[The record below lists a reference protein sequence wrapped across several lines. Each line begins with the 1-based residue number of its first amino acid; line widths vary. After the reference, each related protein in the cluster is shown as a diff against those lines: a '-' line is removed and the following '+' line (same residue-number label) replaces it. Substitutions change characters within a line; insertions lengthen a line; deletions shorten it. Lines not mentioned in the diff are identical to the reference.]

1 MNEIRLRVKKGSEYQ
16 AKEENIYSQDSFFRD
31 TYETARDCVEE
42 ILAAN
47 EKFFAENDDFGRYSE
62 EDINILLKGY
72 ANNLIAFCAERGQG
86 KTSAMI
92 SFSTALKNLKL
103 NRQWNQN
110 EETRKFYGE
119 NSHIPFFEYEV
130 LGPIDPTTMEKEDS
144 ILNIILSR
152 IFSSF
157 KCKWEEEQR
166 KSRNQYSEAR
176 EQHEMMQ
183 LIQKA
188 YHSIQV
194 LKGKKSCE
202 EDDELE
208 QIMELGDSSNLRGI
222 LYQVINCY
230 LKYMTNGGKAV
241 LVIQIDD
248 ADLNVDK
255 AYEIIEDIRKYLVM
269 PNVIVLLAANMFQ
282 LESTIEQYYI
292 RQYADSMKNNGM
304 VDLEKCHM
312 IAELYIDK
320 VLPGRRQI
328 HLPKLGNIFKD
339 NISRVKVSY
348 IAQDPKDGNEKNL
361 LTEEFDNEQ
370 IYYQEQLLSFLRKKT
385 GIIFADPETH
395 LHNFLPK
402 SMRELAHF
410 LLYFGNM
417 EDLEIGYKELT
428 AIFATGKIEP
438 YTSQLTKWKANLQKL
453 ELYLVN
459 FWASVNLREPGRNF
473 LKSLIQEPDSNKN
486 SHLLNFLPDYY
497 GREREEV
504 GIVRGIST
512 QQARDY
518 RDEFVR
524 SCEDNGIEIQKKS
537 DSPKETRYRHA
548 SYADVYEMLN
558 VLGSL
563 TGCNRQYQFIYAI
576 RLCYTICMHRL
587 LFEQIEQGILSKT
600 IKKEK
605 NAPLSSF
612 MRDILFEQKENEKT
626 GRLYAGHLEIDE
638 DKLEENLEKIRVDDI
653 QQTNSW
659 VSSFCRKK
667 VEGTRS
673 YRMEK
678 RKGYK
683 QGQLIFNIFYPFFEV
698 LDLLYEGSKT
708 EREAYSTD
716 EKLKSQM
723 VASFMILLNCDVQ
736 YRLNQELKYTMQI
749 DEIGLLSD
757 AICGLFE
764 RDRMKDVF
772 GVYIPTKSGMQKP
785 DEKWIDMYVDK
796 KQYEIPILMMQLS
809 NKSLAELAR
818 TFYKKKKET
827 IRNTIKQLEM
837 YYRFANLKYDGTIK
851 EMLEKNRENRSAE
864 QMYTEVPRELQLAAN
879 AFEIISHLKIL
890 DLKTENID
898 INMFGLNI
906 QDADSENDAVNMSLT
921 LEMIR
926 GEYNKASALLRN
938 VLGIAR

>member
-1 MNEIRLRVKKGSEYQ
+1 MDEIRLRVKKGSEYQ
-16 AKEENIYSQDSFFRD
+16 AKEEDIYLQDSFFRD

-47 EKFFAENDDFGRYSE
+47 EKFFVENDDFGRYSE

-103 NRQWNQN
+103 NREWNRN

-328 HLPKLGNIFKD
+328 HLPVLENIFRD
-339 NISRVKVSY
+339 NLLHVKVSY
-348 IAQDPKDGNEKNL
+348 IEQDPKDRNEKNL
-361 LTEEFDNEQ
+361 LPEEFGNEQ
-370 IYYQEQLLSFLRKKT
+370 LYYQEQLLSFLQIKT
-385 GIIFADPETH
+385 GIVFADPETH

-417 EDLEIGYKELT
+417 EDLEMGYKELVT
-428 AIFATGKIEP
+428 IFETGKIEP

-459 FWASVNLREPGRNF
+459 FWAAVNLREPGRNF

-504 GIVRGIST
+504 GIVRGIAT
-512 QQARDY
+512 QQAKDY
-518 RDEFVR
+518 KEEFVKA
-524 SCEDNGIEIQKKS
+524 CEENGIEIQEESNSSGGTVYK
-537 DSPKETRYRHA
+537 HA
-548 SYADVYEMLN
+548 SYADVYGMLN

-563 TGCNRQYQFIYAI
+563 TGCNRQYRFIYAI

-587 LFEQIEQGILSKT
+587 LFEQIEQGILET
-600 IKKEK
+600 GTKKEK

-612 MRDILFEQKENEKT
+612 IRDILFKQKENERVDK
-626 GRLYAGHLEIDE
+626 LYACHLEINE
-638 DKLEENLEKIRVDDI
+638 DKLEKNLKKANLDNL
-653 QQTNSW
+653 QQVNAW
-659 VSSFCRKK
+659 ISSFCRRK

-678 RKGYK
+678 RQEHKT
-683 QGQLIFNIFYPFFEV
+683 GQLIFNVFYPFLEA
-698 LDLLYEGSKT
+698 LDALYMGSET
-708 EREAYSTD
+708 ERKAYKED
-716 EKLKSQM
+716 DKLKNQM
-723 VASFMILLNCDVQ
+723 IVAFMILLNCDVQ
-736 YRLNQELKYTMQI
+736 YRLQHALKSAESAGDIEFLFEGVEKLYGYSKIENVLNIPIPSLNGEKRIGNGWSEKYSEKKGYELPLMIIQLSCTQLNNVTQRNFSNQREKIENAIKELKRFYN
-749 DEIGLLSD
+749 DAGLRNNNT
-757 AICGLFE
+757 I
-764 RDRMKDVF
+764 
-772 GVYIPTKSGMQKP
+772 
-785 DEKWIDMYVDK
+785 
-796 KQYEIPILMMQLS
+796 
-809 NKSLAELAR
+809 AEL
-818 TFYKKKKET
+818 
-827 IRNTIKQLEM
+827 LEKYIGKDNILGEINAQIQVM
-837 YYRFANLKYDGTIK
+837 TESFRMINYLNEFNLKS
-851 EMLEKNRENRSAE
+851 EKVN
-864 QMYTEVPRELQLAAN
+864 
-879 AFEIISHLKIL
+879 LKI
-890 DLKTENID
+890 K
-898 INMFGLNI
+898 
-906 QDADSENDAVNMSLT
+906 DSMSVDSVT
-921 LEMIR
+921 LVEIEM
-926 GEYNKASALLRN
+926 EYNMTN
-938 VLGIAR
+938 TVLARAFSNNNQNTARGNRRR